1 MSEAIAAEIRERLNM
16 ANIAYHRDDA
26 PIITDDEY
34 NKLFFRLKMMEERG
48 LVAVAVDSPTL
59 RVGSEVS
66 TEFTPVKHSQPFY
79 SLDNAMDA
87 SDQMWAF
94 MQRVYKELGTEE
106 VEWIA
111 EYKFDGLAINL
122 RYEFGILTQATTRGD
137 KTTGEDVTA
146 NVRTIKNIPL
156 RLDHPRPPPVL
167 EVRGEIVM
175 LKKDFE
181 RLNYVQRQMGLKEFA
196 NPRNAAAG
204 SVRQKDSRITA
215 SRTLTF
221 FPYGTAQVSDFFTQ
235 LEYHGDVMYNLKGLG
250 FKSPLVLECQGRGDL
265 LSLYDETLKER
276 ANLPF
281 EIDGL
286 VYKVNSLKFRDRL
299 GFASAYPLWA
309 IAHKF
314 PAEEA
319 QTKLESI
326 SLQVGRTGVVT
337 PVANLKPVSVGG
349 VTVSS
354 ATLHNAQEIARK
366 DLRVGD
372 IVTVRRAGDVIPE
385 VVGLFQRLG
394 EEAFVMPDHC
404 PVCASKLEK
413 SITAIQMFCTGGPDY
428 CAPQRE
434 GAFLH
439 FGSRKAMNIDG
450 LGETVVAELAKS
462 REVRDFADLMALTT
476 HSLMVLGKLG
486 PKQAENLREEMDKA
500 MKEIPTERFLFA
512 LGIPGVGESTAK
524 SLVRAHRTIG
534 RMMELDYD
542 HFYAMEDIGDVTA
555 TAICK
560 YFESDMHKHMLARL
574 MSNGLTFVKREESQ
588 YAQVL
593 EGKTVV
599 LTGTLPS
606 MSREEATAVVE
617 SLGGKVSGSV
627 SKRTSFVVVGEEA
640 GSKLEKAKALGIPL
654 LTQDQLMEMRK

>member
-1 MSEAIAAEIRERLNM
+1 MSEAIAAELRERLNL

-26 PIITDDEY
+26 PIITDEDY
-34 NKLFFRLKMMEERG
+34 NKLFFKLKMMEERG
-48 LVAVAVDSPTL
+48 LVAVTADSPTL
-59 RVGSEVS
+59 RVGSALS
-66 TEFTPVKHSQPFY
+66 TEFTPVKHSMPFY
-79 SLDNAMDA
+79 SLDNAMDE

-94 MQRVYKELGTEE
+94 MQRVYNELGTEE
-106 VEWIA
+106 VEWIG
-111 EYKFDGLAINL
+111 EYKFDGLALNL
-122 RYEFGILTQATTRGD
+122 RYEFGILVCASTRGD

-146 NVRTIKNIPL
+146 NARTIKNIPL

-167 EVRGEIVM
+167 EVRGEVVM

-181 RLNYVQRQMGLKEFA
+181 RLNWIQRQMGAKEFA

-215 SRTLTF
+215 SRDLTF
-221 FPYGTAQVSDFFTQ
+221 YPYGTGQVSDFFTQ
-235 LEYHGDVMYNLKGLG
+235 LEYHSDVMYNLKGLG

-265 LSLYDETLKER
+265 LSLYKDTLEVR
-276 ANLPF
+276 ADLPF

-286 VYKVNSLKFRDRL
+286 VYKVNSLKMRDRL

-319 QTKLESI
+319 QTPLLGI

-337 PVANLKPVSVGG
+337 PVANLQPVSVGG
-349 VTVSS
+349 VIVSS
-354 ATLHNAQEIARK
+354 ATLHNASEIARK

-385 VVGLFQRLG
+385 VVGLYTRLG
-394 EEAFVMPDHC
+394 ETPFVMPDYC

-413 SITAIQMFCTGGPDY
+413 SLTAIQMHCTGGPDY

-450 LGETVVAELAKS
+450 LGDTVVAALVKS
-462 REVRDFADLMALTT
+462 GEVRDFADLMALTT
-476 HSLMVLGKLG
+476 HSLMKLGDLG

-500 MKEIPTERFLFA
+500 MKAIPTERFLFA
-512 LGIPGVGESTAK
+512 LGIPGVGESTSKALVMAHG
-524 SLVRAHRTIG
+524 SLG
-534 RMMELDYD
+534 RMMELDYE

-560 YFESDMHKHMLARL
+560 YFAEDTHKRMLARL
-574 MSNGLTFVKREESQ
+574 MSNGLTFLKREVSE

-593 EGKTVV
+593 HGKSVV
-599 LTGTLPS
+599 ITGTLPS
-606 MSREEATAVVE
+606 MSREAATVVVE
-617 SLGGKVSGSV
+617 SMGGKVSGSV
-627 SKRTSFVVVGEEA
+627 SKRTAFVVVGEEA
-640 GSKLEKAKALGIPL
+640 GSKLDKAKALGIPL
-654 LTQDQLMEMRK
+654 LTQDQLLEMRK